1 MFSSRSVMRLMRAR
15 GQLPVHD
22 FLAPAL
28 FTTPVRRCLST
39 TVAKRTDAP
48 TAATPAAKDAPQ
60 QPKRKPLTKE
70 QRDFLDSAVGETLS
84 LPGT

>member
-1 MFSSRSVMRLMRAR
+1 MYSSRSLMRLMRVQ

-28 FTTPVRRCLST
+28 FTPARRCLST
-39 TVAKRTDAP
+39 TVAKKAAASAPAQDA
-48 TAATPAAKDAPQ
+48 Q

-70 QRDFLDSAVGETLS
+70 QRDFLDSAVS
-84 LPGT
+84 